1 MKAAPPI
8 ENMEVVNDNIL
19 KIYFEGMKPR
29 YVDLETFPLLGKA
42 KKFLNDPNFLKSFTI
57 VDGIPEWDGQCLLGP
72 EDLLLHSKEDNFKLT
87 GNLLKALKKVTK

>member
-8 ENMEVVNDNIL
+8 ESMEILKDNIL

-42 KKFLNDPNFLKSFTI
+42 KKFLHDLNFLKSFTI

-72 EDLLLHSKEDNFKLT
+72 EDLLLHSKEENFEQNASAILP
-87 GNLLKALKKVTK
+87 L

>member
-8 ENMEVVNDNIL
+8 EDMEILNDSIL

-29 YVDLETFPLLGKA
+29 YVDLEIFPLLGKA
-42 KKFLNDPNFLKSFTI
+42 KKFLNDHKFLKSFTI

-72 EDLLLHSKEDNFKLT
+72 EDLLEHSKEEN
-87 GNLLKALKKVTK
+87 